1 MNAIAFLHRQSRKPN
16 RYWIIPP
23 ANSRHPQEH
32 SRQWQTKS
40 SSYLRSLVKAK
51 VKQGDY
57 SGAIAILTQLI
68 KRHPHSAADYNNRGL
83 IHFQNGQLD
92 LAIADY
98 NKALELNTRLDS
110 AYNNR
115 ANYYASLGMWKEALA
130 DYDMALDFN
139 PANTRAWINQG
150 ITFRQL
156 GLHER
161 ALDNFDFALL
171 FGQLTGQIYAER
183 GRTYHLR
190 GDWNCAIA
198 DYKRAITHLPTSSD
212 SHGRQKRIE
221 SWIDELLKH
230 CA

>member
-1 MNAIAFLHRQSRKPN
+1 MNAIAFLHRQTRKPN
-16 RYWIIPP
+16 RYWIIPTP
-23 ANSRHPQEH
+23 GRHPQ
-32 SRQWQTKS
+32 RQPKQWKTQS
-40 SSYLRSLVKAK
+40 SNYLRSLVKVK

-57 SGAIAILTQLI
+57 SSAIAILTQLI

-83 IHFQNGQLD
+83 IHFQNSQLE
-92 LAIADY
+92 LALADY
-98 NKALELNTRLDS
+98 NQALELNPKLDS

-139 PANTRAWINQG
+139 PANVRAWINQG

-161 ALDNFDFALL
+161 ALDNFEFALL
-171 FGQLTGQIYAER
+171 FGQLPGQIYAER

-198 DYKRAITHLPTSSD
+198 DYKRAIAQLPPSSE
-212 SHGRQKRIE
+212 SQRRQTKIE
-221 SWIDELLKH
+221 SWIDELLRH